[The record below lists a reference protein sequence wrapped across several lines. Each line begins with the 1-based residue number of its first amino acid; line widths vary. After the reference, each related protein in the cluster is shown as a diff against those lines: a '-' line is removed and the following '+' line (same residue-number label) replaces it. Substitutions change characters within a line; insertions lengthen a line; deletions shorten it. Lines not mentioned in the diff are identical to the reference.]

1 MLYMFFDCLNI
12 ANIELLNFS
21 LSSFDIKNAIMCSFL
36 GGCNKLKNSPY
47 FYYNKNDS
55 KILHQIKKI

>member
-1 MLYMFFDCLNI
+1 
-12 ANIELLNFS
+12 
-21 LSSFDIKNAIMCSFL
+21 MCSFL

-55 KILHQIKKI
+55 KILHQLKKI